1 MTTLHPLF
9 RRFPIKEERTL
20 SNGSRITL
28 PYHIY
33 NGEMLMIGGT
43 IDYDNARELLKNETV
58 EPMRTASGRSPFAI
72 WVCNFIESNAGA
84 HQELQFSLFTS
95 KKAEPLT
102 DHPYAL
108 IARMALDG
116 GLRMVCHGLWNST
129 PLVVQYN
136 REVFGLNACLSSG
149 VIHRVDSH
157 WVFSMEDADQNPLIS
172 GRLAE
177 QKGLTPSSLI
187 EMLSIVGWR
196 NALTIARQP
205 WLEMRVV
212 NPIGIWNANKTA
224 ITGAVGGQRNYRM
237 FDPASDTLTIHAP
250 GYADMGL
257 IPNFIYEMRGV
268 KFVYNE
274 PE

>member
-43 IDYDNARELLKNETV
+43 IDYDAACDLLINETV
-58 EPMRTASGRSPFAI
+58 EPMRTASGRSPLAI
-72 WVCNFIESNAGA
+72 WVCNFTESNVGA

-102 DHPYAL
+102 EHPYAL

-116 GLRMVCHGLWNST
+116 SLRMICHGLWNST
-129 PLVVQYN
+129 PLVVQCN
-136 REVFGLNACLSSG
+136 REVFGLNARLSTG

-157 WVFSMEDADQNPLIS
+157 WVFSMEDEDQNSLIS

-177 QKGLTPSSLI
+177 QKGLMPSALI
-187 EMLSIVGWR
+187 DMLSIVGWR
-196 NALTIARQP
+196 NALMIARQP

-212 NPIGIWNANKTA
+212 NPIGIWNVNKTA
-224 ITGAVGGQRNYRM
+224 LTGAVGGQRSYRT
-237 FDPASDTLTIHAP
+237 FDPVGDTLTIHAP
-250 GYADMGL
+250 GYANVGFKPDY
-257 IPNFIYEMRGV
+257 IYEMRGA
-268 KFVYNE
+268 KFAYNE